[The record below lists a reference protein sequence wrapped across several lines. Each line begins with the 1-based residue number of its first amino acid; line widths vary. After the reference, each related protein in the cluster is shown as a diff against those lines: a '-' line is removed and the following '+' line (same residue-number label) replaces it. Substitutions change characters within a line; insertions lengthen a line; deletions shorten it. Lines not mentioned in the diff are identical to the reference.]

1 MQLNRNA
8 LSRSRSPASGCGSRP
23 TRCSTSNTS
32 APAVARNS
40 SSSCSGAPR
49 ATEAR
54 RLPVFAQRQC
64 LPDPDHMDPDLYSSL
79 ANRAS
84 DLVEAGEHQRAID
97 ILEKL
102 VESDLPDF
110 DKAVMQLNI
119 ATVLDKMGD
128 HEGALASYATALDFE
143 GRTDGYFVAQQYA
156 AYLAHLGRYADS
168 IMVYQ

>member
-1 MQLNRNA
+1 
-8 LSRSRSPASGCGSRP
+8 
-23 TRCSTSNTS
+23 
-32 APAVARNS
+32 
-40 SSSCSGAPR
+40 
-49 ATEAR
+49 
-54 RLPVFAQRQC
+54 
-64 LPDPDHMDPDLYSSL
+64 MDPNLYSSL

-119 ATVLDKMGD
+119 ATVRDKMGD

-156 AYLAHLGRYADS
+156 AYLAQLGRYADS
-168 IMVYQ
+168 ITVYQGLIERPDLKPESREMFVANVATLQDLARG